1 MKIAVG
7 AFVIV
12 TTFLAYRRMLAP
24 IRGTVT
30 SPFGPRVRNGV
41 AQWHNG
47 TDIAADIGSD
57 VCAPSDGILLPQS
70 YHPDGGTEVY
80 MRLDNGFT
88 LGLSHLLRSNSV
100 GEAFVRRGAVIAL
113 TGNSGNATGPSV
125 HLTLRDRDGKYL
137 DPEKYFDFDA

>member
-1 MKIAVG
+1 MRFGIG

-12 TTFLAYRRMLAP
+12 ATFLAYRRMLSP

-30 SPFGPRVRNGV
+30 SAFGPRVRNGV

-47 TDIAADIGSD
+47 TDIAANIGSD
-57 VCAPSDGILLPQS
+57 VRAPSDGIVLPQS
-70 YHPDGGTEVY
+70 FHPDGGTEVF
-80 MRLDNGFT
+80 MKLDNGFT

-100 GEAFVRRGAVIAL
+100 GETFKRQGEVIAL

-137 DPEKYFDFDA
+137 DPQKYFDFHA